1 MGGRRVVLR
10 LFRLAVA
17 VALFAWLVE
26 TLDLARAAGD
36 FVETAL
42 AAWSQP
48 FDR

>member
-1 MGGRRVVLR
+1 MDFGRVVLR

-17 VALFAWLVE
+17 AAIFAWLVE
-26 TLDLARAAGD
+26 TLDLSRAAGD

-42 AAWSQP
+42 AEWSQS